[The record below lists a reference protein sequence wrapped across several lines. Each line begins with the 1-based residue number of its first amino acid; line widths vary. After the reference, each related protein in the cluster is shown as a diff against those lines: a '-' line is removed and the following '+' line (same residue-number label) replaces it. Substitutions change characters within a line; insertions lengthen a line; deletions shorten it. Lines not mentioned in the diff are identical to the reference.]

1 MFRRG
6 GGGGSRFEAQYRVY
20 PVSFIDKTQLE
31 NGDKVIL
38 PPSALDRLA
47 SLRIDYPML
56 FQICNPKEKKTSHCG
71 VLEFV
76 ADEGHAY
83 IPYWMMQN
91 LLLSEGD
98 LVKFSS
104 ISLSKGTYVKLRPHT
119 SDFLDISN
127 PKAVLEMTLR
137 NYSCLTKG
145 DAILVN
151 YNNKRYFIDIVET
164 QPGDAV
170 TIIETDCE
178 VDFAPPLD
186 YVEPQKVFPAK
197 GAAAGAS
204 GSASAAAAGKAS
216 ESEEQEEEPQP
227 SFVPFAGQ
235 ARRLDGKPQ
244 SSVSIPIP
252 QKREEAGASSSF
264 GNKSGSSLGKP
275 GSLGKRAAG
284 KLVFGKPT
292 NFLPGFH
299 LGEPLRCPGSDSL
312 PSIAPAFP
320 GRDSTGKSV
329 DPDLPKPP
337 PLSARHHAAAA
348 AKKPKEEEKPEPPK
362 FQAFS
367 GKSYKMT

>member
-1 MFRRG
+1 MWRVGG
-6 GGGGSRFEAQYRVY
+6 GGGGSRFEASYRVY

-56 FQICNPKEKKTSHCG
+56 FQVSNPKEQKMSHCG

-98 LVKFSS
+98 LIKFKS

-186 YVEPQKVFPAK
+186 YVEPKRVPAK
-197 GAAAGAS
+197 TGGPAGPELGQAS
-204 GSASAAAAGKAS
+204 GQKKD
-216 ESEEQEEEPQP
+216 EEAKEEEEVP
-227 SFVPFAGQ
+227 SFVAFAGT

-244 SSVSIPIP
+244 TSVSIPIP
-252 QKREEAGASSSF
+252 QQKQGASSSTA
-264 GNKSGSSLGKP
+264 GSSGTKGGGGSSLGKP

-284 KLVFGKPT
+284 KLVFGTYTLVPA
-292 NFLPGFH
+292 
-299 LGEPLRCPGSDSL
+299 PGSVR
-312 PSIAPAFP
+312 FP
-320 GRDSTGKSV
+320 
-329 DPDLPKPP
+329 
-337 PLSARHHAAAA
+337 HH
-348 AKKPKEEEKPEPPK
+348 
-362 FQAFS
+362 QAV
-367 GKSYKMT
+367 T

>member
-1 MFRRG
+1 MWSAAG
-6 GGGGSRFEAQYRVY
+6 GGGGRVFESSYRVY

-56 FQICNPKEKKTSHCG
+56 FQISNPKEKKTSHCG

-91 LLLSEGD
+91 LLLTEGD
-98 LVKFSS
+98 LVKFRS
-104 ISLSKGTYVKLRPHT
+104 ISLAKGTYVKLRPHT

-137 NYSCLTKG
+137 NYSCLTK
-145 DAILVN
+145 DDTVLVN

-164 QPGDAV
+164 QPGDAI

-186 YVEPQKVFPAK
+186 YDEAQFKKPKTEPATVVK
-197 GAAAGAS
+197 GAGAGGPLAAAGTSKGAEE
-204 GSASAAAAGKAS
+204 AAGENAS
-216 ESEEQEEEPQP
+216 TP
-227 SFVPFAGQ
+227 SFTAFAGKGN
-235 ARRLDGKPQ
+235 RLDGKPQ
-244 SSVSIPIP
+244 TSPVPIAIPSPSSKAAPLP
-252 QKREEAGASSSF
+252 SSS
-264 GNKSGSSLGKP
+264 SGGRA

-284 KLVFGKPT
+284 KLVFG
-292 NFLPGFH
+292 
-299 LGEPLRCPGSDSL
+299 
-312 PSIAPAFP
+312 
-320 GRDSTGKSV
+320 RDASGKSAN
-329 DPDLPKPP
+329 PDLPKPP
-337 PLSARHHAAAA
+337 PLNTARGGALLSRSKNEDE
-348 AKKPKEEEKPEPPK
+348 KKVEDEEATPT

-367 GKSYKMT
+367 GKSYKLT